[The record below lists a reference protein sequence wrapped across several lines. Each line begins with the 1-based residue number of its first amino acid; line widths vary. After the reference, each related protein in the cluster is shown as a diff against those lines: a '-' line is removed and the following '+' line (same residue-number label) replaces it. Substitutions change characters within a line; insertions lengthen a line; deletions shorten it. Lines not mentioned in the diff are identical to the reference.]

1 MCNASINVSSSPA
14 FTSLGRPEKIW
25 TVPAIHGDIEALT
38 KIHDAL
44 LTRFQV
50 GDRIVYHGNYTG
62 YGDHSVACINEILTF
77 RRMVLSIPGV
87 RPSDF
92 VYLKGGQEEI
102 WSTLFQLPFAPD
114 PTNVLLWMLGNGL
127 SKTLYS
133 YGISPHDG
141 IEACRYGVM
150 GVTKWTGKIRHAVRQ
165 HAGHETF
172 ANQLRSAAFTDKES
186 AYPMLFV
193 HAGLDAAKPLHSQR
207 EELWWA
213 SDEFDAIESAY
224 APFEKV
230 VRGYDPQHRGLYLN
244 CITATVDDGCGF
256 GGKLI
261 SVGLHQDG
269 SVAEI
274 LES

>member
-1 MCNASINVSSSPA
+1 MCNASINA
-14 FTSLGRPEKIW
+14 KTIARFTSLGRPEKIW
-25 TVPAIHGDIEALT
+25 TIPAIHGDIAALT
-38 KIHDAL
+38 KIHDGL
-44 LTRFQV
+44 LSRFQL

-62 YGDHSVACINEILTF
+62 YGDHSDACIDEILTF

-102 WSTLFQLPFAPD
+102 WSKLYQLPFAPD
-114 PTNVLLWMLGNGL
+114 PTQVLLWMLGNGL

-150 GVTKWTGKIRHAVRQ
+150 GVTKWVAKAREAVRR
-165 HAGHETF
+165 HAGHEIF
-172 ANQLRSAAFTDKES
+172 ANQLRCAAHTDEGS

-193 HAGLDAAKPLHSQR
+193 HAGLNSALPLHSQR

-213 SDEFDAIESAY
+213 TEEFDAIQSAY
-224 APFEKV
+224 APFQKV

-244 CITATVDDGCGF
+244 CITATVDDACGF
-256 GGKLI
+256 GGRLV
-261 SVGLHQDG
+261 SVGLQADG
-269 SVAEI
+269 SLAEI